1 MNIVFFTGAGMSEE
15 SGIPTFR
22 TGEDCIWNKYDPDIY
37 CHIKSW
43 PQHKEKMLEFGNEL
57 RQSIE
62 KCLPNEGH
70 LQIAELE
77 KKHDV
82 TIITTNVDDLH
93 ERAGSSNIFHIHGSM
108 FESRSS
114 LNHNLTYKQ
123 TKDILLGDKCEKGS
137 QLRYNIVM
145 FGEMPHYLNEAKKII
160 NKADV
165 LIVVGTSLNVY
176 PAAGLVFEAKCEKK
190 YYVDPS
196 GIGVEGFKVINKKA
210 SEGLIDIYKQ
220 NKWLKVKNTIN

>member
-43 PQHKEKMLEFGNEL
+43 PFHKEKMLDFGNEL
-57 RQSIE
+57 RESIE
-62 KCLPNEGH
+62 KCSPNKAH
-70 LQIAELE
+70 YHIAKLE
-77 KKHDV
+77 KKHKV
-82 TIITTNVDDLH
+82 NVITTNVDDLH
-93 ERAGSSNIFHIHGSM
+93 ERAGSTNIIHIHGNM

-114 LNHNLTYKQ
+114 LNPNLIYKQ
-123 TKDILLGDKCEKGS
+123 TKNILLGDKCEKGS

-145 FGEMPHYLNEAKKII
+145 FGEMPHYLNEAKNII
-160 NKADV
+160 NKADM

-176 PAAGLVFEAKCEKK
+176 PAASLVFEAKCEKK
-190 YYVDPS
+190 YYVDPN
-196 GIGVEGFKVINKKA
+196 GIGVEGFKNINKKA
-210 SEGLIDIYKQ
+210 SEGLRNIKY
-220 NKWLKVKNTIN
+220 L